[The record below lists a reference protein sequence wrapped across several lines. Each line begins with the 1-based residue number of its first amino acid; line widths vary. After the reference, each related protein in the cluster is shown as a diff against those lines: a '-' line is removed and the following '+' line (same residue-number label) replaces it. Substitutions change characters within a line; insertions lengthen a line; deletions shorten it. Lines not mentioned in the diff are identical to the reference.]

1 MNLKEEY
8 SVAAIVYHEN
18 EYLLLKYG
26 LGHWEFVKGHKE
38 ANESDEQTILRE
50 LREETG
56 INDAIVIKGFEESYD
71 YKFTFDGQR
80 IHKYVRCF
88 LINSNTINV
97 KISYEHE
104 AYLWLPL
111 DRAITQVTFENA
123 KNLLKKADKFRQK
136 NLRLSREI

>member
-1 MNLKEEY
+1 MNLNEEY

-56 INDAIVIKGFEESYD
+56 IIDAIIIKGFEESYD
-71 YKFTFDGQR
+71 YKFTFDSQR

-88 LINSNTINV
+88 LINSNTKNV

-104 AYLWLPL
+104 AYIWLPL
-111 DRAITQVTFENA
+111 DRAITQVTFKNA
-123 KNLLKKADKFRQK
+123 KNLLKRAEKFRK
-136 NLRLSREI
+136 RNFRLSREI

>member
-1 MNLKEEY
+1 MNLNEEY

-56 INDAIVIKGFEESYD
+56 IIDAIIIKGFEESYD

-88 LINSNTINV
+88 LINSNTKNV

-104 AYLWLPL
+104 AYIWLPL
-111 DRAITQVTFENA
+111 DRAITQVTFKNA
-123 KNLLKKADKFRQK
+123 KNLLKRAEKFRK
-136 NLRLSREI
+136 RNFRLSREI